1 MPTVLSIEKLTKIYP
16 APRSFFGGK
25 KGEDFTAVNGISFNL
40 QEGEVLGILGPNGAG
55 KTTTMHMLLG
65 TLTPTAGTITY
76 FGKDF
81 YEHRSDIMQLVGF
94 ASAYTKLPGRLTVY
108 ENLDIYARIYGL
120 SDHERVE
127 NIRHFLQ

>member
-1 MPTVLSIEKLTKIYP
+1 MPGTLLTLRDVSLGYDGRAVLEHLSFTV
-16 APRSFFGGK
+16 AC
-25 KGEDFTAVNGISFNL
+25 GECLALV
-40 QEGEVLGILGPNGAG
+40 GPNGAG

-81 YEHRSDIMQLVGF
+81 YKYRSDIMQSIGF

-108 ENLDIYARIYGL
+108 ENLDIYGRLYGL
-120 SDHERVE
+120 STHERIE
-127 NIRHFLQ
+127 NIRHFRG